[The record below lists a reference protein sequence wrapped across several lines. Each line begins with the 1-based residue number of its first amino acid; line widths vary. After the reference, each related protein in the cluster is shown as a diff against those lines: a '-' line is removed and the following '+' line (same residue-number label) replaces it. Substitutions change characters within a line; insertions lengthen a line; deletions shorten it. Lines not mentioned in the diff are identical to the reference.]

1 METRHEDFTLGP
13 TQTVLLYDPSTGHIM
28 HTYHQLTLKGQAA
41 PSRQSLEKDA
51 VMSAS
56 RHHANAAQLGVLHTE
71 NLKSHMFYR
80 VDVQKRSLIEL
91 PAPTPRKPTKGTT
104 GS

>member
-1 METRHEDFTLGP
+1 
-13 TQTVLLYDPSTGHIM
+13 M
-28 HTYHQLTLKGQAA
+28 HTHHQLTLKGQAA

-51 VMSAS
+51 VRTAS

-71 NLKSHMFYR
+71 NLKPHTFYR